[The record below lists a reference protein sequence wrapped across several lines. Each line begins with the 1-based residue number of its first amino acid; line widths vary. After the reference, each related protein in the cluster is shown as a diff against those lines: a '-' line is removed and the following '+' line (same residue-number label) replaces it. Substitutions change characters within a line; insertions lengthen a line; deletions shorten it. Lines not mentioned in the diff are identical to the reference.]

1 MLRNFF
7 EGLGDLFQ
15 ATFKILPIAGDI
27 VNSIFMLII
36 AGGLL
41 YWVIQMRRH
50 KANGERNPKMIYKKA
65 PKFGAFLFV
74 LRDLNAA

>member
-36 AGGLL
+36 VGGLL

-50 KANGERNPKMIYKKA
+50 KANGEA
-65 PKFGAFLFV
+65 
-74 LRDLNAA
+74 